1 VINNAYR
8 RVGLA
13 TVLAMLAATSN
24 AFAGGGA
31 VGTVVY
37 APPAES
43 IPALSGAML
52 VVLGLL
58 LSVLA
63 YRVLRTYPGGRPL
76 ASLVALAIAGLSAV
90 SGIRVMQEAYAAP
103 YPTYPMTQA
112 NGGSISIY
120 DFGISVSVTNST
132 GRTQEIKNVNP
143 ANSCLVGSTSSPVCA
158 PGTIV
163 QANASCNV
171 RFDCAPPPP

>member
-76 ASLVALAIAGLSAV
+76 ASLVALAIVGF
-90 SGIRVMQEAYAAP
+90 SGFSGTRIIQDAYAAIP
-103 YPTYPMTQA
+103 SYPMTQA